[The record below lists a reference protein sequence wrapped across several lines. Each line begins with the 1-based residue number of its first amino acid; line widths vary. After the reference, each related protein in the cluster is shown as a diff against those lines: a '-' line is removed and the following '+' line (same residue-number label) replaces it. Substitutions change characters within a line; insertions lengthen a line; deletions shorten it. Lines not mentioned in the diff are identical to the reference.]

1 LKEQLRLLREL
12 QAIDSRRTEMRK
24 SIEALP
30 ERLRPAKQDLAK
42 LEAMLQQEREQL
54 ADTEKWRAEQEEGIR
69 REEEA
74 VRQAKSKLQQSRNAK
89 DFAAASREVE
99 NKRRMISERE
109 EELVKV
115 ISATEST
122 RAQLA
127 QREKDVEALRQHVTA
142 EESAIESKTAELSAE
157 LEQTES
163 GREGLASQ
171 LPRDLLRRYEQIQ
184 RRRVIALVPVVDG
197 ICKGC
202 FMALPPQL
210 SNIIARCTSLE
221 SCPSCQRLLYR
232 AEMIDAPAETEGDG
246 QTAPS

>member
-1 LKEQLRLLREL
+1 LKEQLRLLKEL

-54 ADTEKWRAEQEEGIR
+54 ADTEKWRAEQEEGVR

-74 VRQAKSKLQQSRNAK
+74 VRQAKSKLQQSRNTK
-89 DFAAASREVE
+89 DFAAATREVE
-99 NKRRMISERE
+99 NKRRTISERE
-109 EELVKV
+109 EELIKV
-115 ISATEST
+115 ISAIEAART
-122 RAQLA
+122 QLT
-127 QREKDVEALRQHVTA
+127 QREKDVEALRLHVTT
-142 EESAIESKTAELSAE
+142 EEADVAAKMAELNSE
-157 LEQTES
+157 LETQES

-171 LPRDLLRRYEQIQ
+171 VPRDLLRRYEQVQ
-184 RRRVIALVPVVDG
+184 RRRGIALVPVVDG

-202 FMALPPQL
+202 FMSLPPQL

-232 AEMIDAPAETEGDG
+232 AEMMAEAEGDG
-246 QTAPS
+246 QAPPST

>member
-1 LKEQLRLLREL
+1 LKEQLRLLRDL
-12 QAIDSRRTEMRK
+12 QAIDSRRQEMRK

-54 ADTEKWRAEQEEGIR
+54 ADTEKWRADQEEQVK

-74 VRQAKSKLQQSRNAK
+74 VRQARSKLQQSRNTK

-99 NKRRMISERE
+99 NKRRMIAERE
-109 EELVKV
+109 EELIKV
-115 ISATEST
+115 IGTMEATS
-122 RAQLA
+122 AQLA
-127 QREKDVEALRQHVTA
+127 QREKDVEALRQHVTT
-142 EESAIESKTAELSAE
+142 EEATVASRTAELTAE
-157 LEQTES
+157 LDKQES
-163 GREGLASQ
+163 GRQAIASQ
-171 LPRDLLRRYEQIQ
+171 VPRDLLRRYEQVQ
-184 RRRVIALVPVVDG
+184 RRRGIALVPVVDG

-210 SNIIARCTSLE
+210 NNIIARGTSLE

-232 AEMIDAPAETEGDG
+232 LELMAEAEGDG
-246 QTAPS
+246 QTAP

>member
-1 LKEQLRLLREL
+1 MKEQLRLLREL

-54 ADTEKWRAEQEEGIR
+54 ADTQKWRADQEEQVR

-74 VRQAKSKLQQSRNAK
+74 VRQAKSKLQQSRNTK

-99 NKRRMISERE
+99 NKRRMIAERE
-109 EELVKV
+109 EELIKV
-115 ISATEST
+115 IGVMEAAV
-122 RAQLA
+122 AQLA
-127 QREKDVEALRQHVTA
+127 QREKDVDALRQHVA
-142 EESAIESKTAELSAE
+142 SEEAAVAVKTAELSAE
-157 LEQTES
+157 LDQQES
-163 GREGLASQ
+163 GRGAIASQ
-171 LPRDLLRRYEQIQ
+171 VPRELLRRYEQVQ
-184 RRRVIALVPVVDG
+184 RRRGIALVPVVDG

-202 FMALPPQL
+202 FMSLPPQL
-210 SNIIARCTSLE
+210 NNIIARGTSLE

-232 AEMIDAPAETEGDG
+232 LELLAEAGAEGEG
-246 QTAPS
+246 QTAP

>member
-1 LKEQLRLLREL
+1 MKEQLRLLKEL

-42 LEAMLQQEREQL
+42 LEAMLQQERTQL
-54 ADTEKWRAEQEEGIR
+54 ADTEKWRAEQEEIAR
-69 REEEA
+69 RDDEA
-74 VRQAKSKLQQSRNAK
+74 VRQAKAKLQQSRNSK

-99 NKRRMISERE
+99 NKRRTISERE

-115 ISATEST
+115 ISAIEAA
-122 RAQLA
+122 RIQLA
-127 QREKDVEALRQHVTA
+127 QREKDVEALRQHVTT
-142 EESAIESKTAELSAE
+142 EEAAVATRTTELQSE
-157 LEQTES
+157 LEQQES
-163 GREGLASQ
+163 GRDAIASQ

-202 FMALPPQL
+202 FMSLPPQL
-210 SNIIARCTSLE
+210 NNIIARCTTLE

-232 AEMIDAPAETEGDG
+232 AEMMAEPEGDG

>member
-12 QAIDSRRTEMRK
+12 QAIDSRRQEMRK

-30 ERLRPAKQDLAK
+30 EKLRPAKQDLAK

-54 ADTEKWRAEQEEGIR
+54 ADTEKWRADQEEQAR

-74 VRQAKSKLQQSRNAK
+74 VRQAKTKLQQSRNTK

-109 EELVKV
+109 DELIKV
-115 ISATEST
+115 IGAMEAT
-122 RAQLA
+122 RPQLA
-127 QREKDVEALRQHVTA
+127 QREKDVEALRQHVAT
-142 EESAIESKTAELSAE
+142 EEAAAAARIAELQAE
-157 LEQTES
+157 LDQQES
-163 GREGLASQ
+163 GRQAIASQ
-171 LPRDLLRRYEQIQ
+171 LPRDLLRRYEQVQ
-184 RRRVIALVPVVDG
+184 RRRGIAVVPVVDG

-202 FMALPPQL
+202 FMSLPPQL
-210 SNIIARCTSLE
+210 NNIIARLTSLE

-232 AEMIDAPAETEGDG
+232 VELMAEAEGDK
-246 QTAPS
+246 QSAP

>member
-1 LKEQLRLLREL
+1 MLKEL

-42 LEAMLQQEREQL
+42 LEAMLQQERTQL
-54 ADTEKWRAEQEEGIR
+54 ADTEKWRAEQEEIAR
-69 REEEA
+69 RDDEA
-74 VRQAKSKLQQSRNAK
+74 VRQAKAKLQQSRNSK

-99 NKRRMISERE
+99 NKRRTISERE

-115 ISATEST
+115 ISAIEAA
-122 RAQLA
+122 RIQLA
-127 QREKDVEALRQHVTA
+127 QREKDVEALRQHVTT
-142 EESAIESKTAELSAE
+142 EEAAVATRTTELQSE
-157 LEQTES
+157 LEQQES
-163 GREGLASQ
+163 GRDAIASQ

-202 FMALPPQL
+202 FMSLPPQL
-210 SNIIARCTSLE
+210 NNIIARCTTLE

-232 AEMIDAPAETEGDG
+232 AEMMAEPEGDG

>member
-1 LKEQLRLLREL
+1 LKEQLRLLKEL

-42 LEAMLQQEREQL
+42 LEAMLQQERTQL
-54 ADTEKWRAEQEEGIR
+54 ADTEKWRAEQEEIAR
-69 REEEA
+69 RDDEA
-74 VRQAKSKLQQSRNAK
+74 VRQAKAKLQQSRNSK

-99 NKRRMISERE
+99 NKRRTISERE

-115 ISATEST
+115 ISAIEAA
-122 RAQLA
+122 RIQLA
-127 QREKDVEALRQHVTA
+127 QREKDVEALRQHVTT
-142 EESAIESKTAELSAE
+142 EEAAVATRTTELQSE
-157 LEQTES
+157 LEQQES
-163 GREGLASQ
+163 GRDAIASQ

-202 FMALPPQL
+202 FMSLPPQL
-210 SNIIARCTSLE
+210 NNIIARCTTLE

-232 AEMIDAPAETEGDG
+232 AEMMAEPEGDG

>member
-1 LKEQLRLLREL
+1 LKEQLRLLKEL
-12 QAIDSRRTEMRK
+12 QAIDSRRSEMRK

-42 LEAMLQQEREQL
+42 LEAMLQQERTQL
-54 ADTEKWRAEQEEGIR
+54 ADTEKWRAEQEEIAR
-69 REEEA
+69 RDEEA
-74 VRQAKSKLQQSRNAK
+74 VRQAKAKLQQSRNSK

-99 NKRRMISERE
+99 NKRRTISDRE

-115 ISATEST
+115 ISAIEAA
-122 RAQLA
+122 RLQLA
-127 QREKDVEALRQHVTA
+127 QREKDVEALRQHVST
-142 EESAIESKTAELSAE
+142 EEAALATRTAELQTE
-157 LEQTES
+157 LEQQES
-163 GREGLASQ
+163 GRDAIATQ
-171 LPRDLLRRYEQIQ
+171 LPVDLLRRYEQIQ

-202 FMALPPQL
+202 FMSLPPQL
-210 SNIIARCTSLE
+210 NNIIARCTSLE

-232 AEMIDAPAETEGDG
+232 IEMMGEPEGDG